1 MSLDPILERLN
12 AAQRA
17 AVTAPLGPVLVL
29 AGAGSGKTRVLTHR
43 IAWLIQ
49 AEGVSPH
56 SILAVTFTN
65 KAAGE
70 MRARIESL
78 LGMPPGVLWI
88 GTFHGIAHRLLRRH
102 WHEAGLVESFQIIDS
117 EDQQRL
123 IKKILR
129 AQQLDETR
137 WVPREVQWFINSN
150 KDEGRRSKHL
160 KAGNDPIRAQM
171 IRLYAL
177 YEEACALTG
186 VVDFAELLLRAFE
199 LWRDQPALLA
209 HYRQRFRHILVDEF
223 QDTNTIQYAWLKLIA
238 GEGGCPF
245 VVGDDDQCLAAGTM
259 ITMADGSQKA
269 IEAIEVGEQIIS
281 GYGNGDFRPAAVTR
295 KFSVHRQGT
304 MVRLN
309 MRSGR
314 VICSTP
320 EHTHLAGYLLGE
332 TPRTYVLYLMHKEGI
347 GYRLGTS
354 EVYTNAEAKPM
365 VGFKHRAR
373 VEHADAAW
381 VIRTH
386 SNESDA
392 RLDETLTSLKYG
404 LPTLPFVPRKGK
416 ARNAP
421 VHDPEYIARVFRSID
436 SESAAIRLLADVGLD
451 PERPHHVPRS
461 RNSCRRNL
469 VITLC
474 GDRQGSNPMHCISI
488 VGTSEVDKA
497 VLKEN
502 GFSVRAAKTG
512 SKGWRFET
520 ARSDFAE
527 LMEIARRIRKAL
539 GARFVLQA
547 RILDRALPFVQ
558 AAAIRP
564 GMVMATENSGFDI
577 VERVEHQESDTQV
590 FDLNVDRTHNYI
602 ANGVVTHNSVYGWR
616 GARVENLQ
624 QFGRDF
630 PAINLYRLEQNY
642 RSTGTILA
650 AANGLIHNNSGRLG
664 KTLWT
669 SGDEGEPIRIY
680 AAFNE
685 RDEAEFVC
693 QRIREHV
700 AHGGVHR
707 DIAILYRSNAQSR
720 VFEEMFLAARI
731 PYRVYGGLRFFERA
745 EIKDALAYLRLI
757 ANRRDDAS
765 FERVVNLPTRG
776 IGAKSLDT
784 LRAAARA
791 AGSPLWE
798 AAQATVAGDA
808 LGPKASAALRG
819 FLELIERLSAEVQG
833 LALHEQVDRM
843 LEVSGLIEFHK
854 RDKADRGEA
863 RVENLEELV
872 SAARGFQADTL
883 DTDLPPLEAFLA
895 HVTLESGEG
904 QADAWEDCVQMMTLH
919 TAKGLEFPVVFLTG
933 MEDGLFPHQRS
944 IGDLDGLEEE
954 RRLCYVG
961 MTRAMKQ
968 LYLTYA
974 EQRRLHGVDSYSQ
987 PSRFIKETPQ
997 ELIEEV
1003 RPRLQVARPVA
1014 SGRFSRESTY
1024 DTAPVHRGSYG
1035 TPRPR
1040 AEPSIPGLRLGA
1052 RVRHGKFGEGV
1063 ILNLEGS
1070 GPQAR
1075 IQVNFERQ
1083 GLKWLVM
1090 QYANLE
1096 PL

>member
-102 WHEAGLVESFQIIDS
+102 WHEAGLIESFQIIDS

-160 KAGNDPIRAQM
+160 KAGDDPIRAQM

-177 YEEACALTG
+177 YEDACARTG

-269 IEAIEVGEQIIS
+269 IERIEVGEEIMS
-281 GYGNGDFRPAAVTR
+281 GYGSGDFRPAVVTR
-295 KFSVHRQGT
+295 KFSARRTGA
-304 MVRLN
+304 MIRLR

-314 VICSTP
+314 IICSTP
-320 EHTHLAGYLLGE
+320 EHTHLAGYVLGE
-332 TPRTYVLYLMHKEGI
+332 TPQTHFLYLMHKEGV

-354 EVYTNAEAKPM
+354 QVYTNGQVKPM
-365 VGFKHRAR
+365 VGFKQRALT
-373 VEHADAAW
+373 EHADAAW

-386 SNESDA
+386 SNENDA

-416 ARNAP
+416 ARNGL
-421 VHDPEYIARVFRSID
+421 VHDPEYIARVFRSVD
-436 SESAAIRLLADVGLD
+436 SVSAAAKLLADVGLD
-451 PERPHHVPRS
+451 LERPHHAPRS
-461 RNSCRRNL
+461 RNSCRQNL

-474 GDRQGSNPMHCISI
+474 GDRRGSNPMHCISI
-488 VGTSEVDKA
+488 VGTSEADKA

-502 GFSVRAAKTG
+502 GFSVRAAKSG
-512 SKGWRFET
+512 SKSWRFET
-520 ARSDFAE
+520 VRSDFGD
-527 LMEIARRIRKAL
+527 LMEIARRIRDAL
-539 GARFVLQA
+539 GARYILQA
-547 RILDRALPFVQ
+547 RILNRSLPFTR

-564 GMVMATENSGFDI
+564 GMAMATHHSGFDI
-577 VERVEHQESDTQV
+577 VDRVEYQEANTDV

-630 PAINLYRLEQNY
+630 PAVKLYRLEQNY
-642 RSTGTILA
+642 RSTGAILS
-650 AANGLIHNNSGRLG
+650 AANGLIANNSGRLG

-669 SGDEGEPIRIY
+669 SGEQGEPIRIY

-693 QRIREHV
+693 QRIRDHV
-700 AHGGVHR
+700 AHGGLHR
-707 DIAILYRSNAQSR
+707 DVAILYRSNAQSR
-720 VFEEMFLAARI
+720 VFEETFLAARV

-745 EIKDALAYLRLI
+745 EIKDALAYMRLI
-757 ANRRDDAS
+757 VNRRDDAS

-784 LRAAARA
+784 VRAAARE
-791 AGSPLWE
+791 AGCPLWE
-798 AAQATVAGDA
+798 AAHACLGDA
-808 LGPKASAALRG
+808 LGPKASGALRG
-819 FLELIERLSAEVQG
+819 FLELIERLAEEVKG

-843 LEVSGLIEFHK
+843 LAVTGLIEFQR

-872 SAARGFQADTL
+872 SAARGFNTEGL
-883 DTDLPPLEAFLA
+883 DTELPPLEAFLA

-919 TAKGLEFPVVFLTG
+919 TAKGLEFPIVFLSG

-944 IGDLDGLEEE
+944 ISDLDGLEEE

-974 EQRRLHGVDSYSQ
+974 EQRRLHGIDSFSQ
-987 PSRFIKETPQ
+987 PSRFIKETPE
-997 ELIEEV
+997 ELIEEI
-1003 RPRLQVARPVA
+1003 RPRLQVSRPVA
-1014 SGRFSRESTY
+1014 AGRFAR
-1024 DTAPVHRGSYG
+1024 
-1035 TPRPR
+1035 
-1040 AEPSIPGLRLGA
+1040 EPSYQSTPVRRPVYAPRNEPPPAPGMRLGA

-1063 ILNLEGS
+1063 ILNLEGN
-1070 GPQAR
+1070 GAQAR
-1075 IQVNFERQ
+1075 VQVNFEQ
-1083 GLKWLVM
+1083 HGAKWLVM